1 MRNNIDDE
9 IKNLLNKEE
18 TIPMSI
24 RNKKEEAFNIIRD
37 MKIKDTKNKKSL
49 FNKKN
54 IAVVTVLI
62 VGGITL
68 TSPILA
74 NVKDLIFNG
83 RYKGVQ
89 TAIDNGYEQNIEGVY
104 SESNGIRLEV
114 IKAIVDPTMINLKFK
129 VSSEDIKNMKKFKYA
144 ENGPNINTFNIT
156 DDKGRV
162 IQFYDEKEG
171 IGTKPIVD
179 ENGKEVWLVSGGDTS
194 VDTTDISN
202 GNVYFDIM
210 LNSAEGNLGG
220 IKSLNLQTN
229 KIANL
234 KGDWK
239 LDVELDEAMINND
252 VVNYVTTGSNDNVE
266 VLEAKGI
273 ATGIKVKFMVNA
285 PIDESIISKVKLVD
299 KDGVVYRTDRPGWME
314 VENGKDI
321 VEITFEA
328 SKFNNLDKFDF
339 VIEDLNGKDEVI
351 KLTKKV
357 N

>member
-18 TIPMSI
+18 AIPTSI
-24 RNKKEEAFNIIRD
+24 RNKKEDAFNIIRD
-37 MKIKDTKNKKSL
+37 MESKDIKNKRNL
-49 FNKKN
+49 FSNKN
-54 IAVVTVLI
+54 IAIATVVI

-68 TSPILA
+68 TSPIIA

-89 TAIDNGYEQNIEGVY
+89 TAIDNGYEQNIKGVY

-114 IKAIVDPTMINLKFK
+114 IKAVVDPTMINLKFK
-129 VSSEDIKNMKKFKYA
+129 VSSEDIKKMKKFKYA
-144 ENGPNINTFNIT
+144 ENGPSINTFNIT

-162 IQFYDEKEG
+162 IQFYGEEG
-171 IGTKPIVD
+171 TGAKPIVD
-179 ENGKEVWLVSGGDTS
+179 ENGKEVWLVSGGDES
-194 VDTTDISN
+194 VDTKDIDN

-220 IKSLNLQTN
+220 IKNLNLQTN

-239 LDVELDEAMINND
+239 LDVELDEAMTNND
-252 VVNYVTTGSNDNVE
+252 VVNYVTTESNDNVE
-266 VLEAKGI
+266 VLEAKGM
-273 ATGIKVKFMVNA
+273 ATAIKLKFMVNIG
-285 PIDESIISKVKLVD
+285 IDESIISKVKLVD
-299 KDGVVYRTDRPGWME
+299 EDGVQYKTDRPGCME

-321 VEITFEA
+321 VEITFEV
-328 SKFNNLDKFDF
+328 SKFDNLDKFDF

-351 KLTKKV
+351 KLTK
-357 N
+357 